1 MQRIHPASSL
11 GGVSSAGMPRNQN
24 SPRVRAAAAAI
35 SLGGIVRR
43 HLLEKTR
50 EQKPIY
56 PQKQTIY

>member
-1 MQRIHPASSL
+1 MQRNHPASL